1 MTETNCSASASVP
14 RSKRT
19 KLRKLELDKV
29 RSMRIWIIALA
40 VVIATA
46 AGGIAVPVH
55 SAFAQAAQPAVPLVV
70 GTLDLQAILKKSKA
84 GQSLE
89 QALLAKSKAINA
101 DIGKTEQGLRAKRDQ
116 LMQQRSSLPPAD
128 YQAKLADLGKQFDA
142 LRKNATA
149 KRKELEAARNKGL
162 QQISDTLDGVIRD
175 IAQKRGLT
183 LVINKSLVVLAAEN
197 WDITTEV
204 QKGLD
209 AKLPKV
215 SI

>member
-1 MTETNCSASASVP
+1 M
-14 RSKRT
+14 
-19 KLRKLELDKV
+19 
-29 RSMRIWIIALA
+29 RSMRTWIIALA
-40 VVIATA
+40 VAIATG
-46 AGGIAVPVH
+46 AGGIAIPVH
-55 SAFAQAAQPAVPLVV
+55 SAVAQAAAPNVPLVV
-70 GTLDLQAILKKSKA
+70 GTLDLQTILKKSKA

-89 QALLAKSKAINA
+89 AALIAKSKAINA
-101 DIGKTEQGLRAKRDQ
+101 DIGKTEQSLRGKREQ
-116 LMQQRSSLPPAD
+116 LLQQRSSLQPAD
-128 YQAKLADLGKQFDA
+128 YQAKLSDLEKQFDA

-149 KRKELEAARNKGL
+149 KRKELEQARNKGL
-162 QQISDTLDGVIRD
+162 EQISKTLDVVIRD

-197 WDITTEV
+197 WDITAEV

>member
-1 MTETNCSASASVP
+1 M
-14 RSKRT
+14 
-19 KLRKLELDKV
+19 

-40 VVIATA
+40 VAVATA
-46 AGGIAVPVH
+46 AGGIAIPLH
-55 SAFAQAAQPAVPLVV
+55 SAVAQTAQTTAQTAPLVV
-70 GTLDLQAILKKSKA
+70 GTIDLQAVLKKSKA

-101 DIGKTEQGLRAKRDQ
+101 EIGKTEKGLRAKRQQ
-116 LMQQRSSLPPAD
+116 LEQQRSSLPPAD
-128 YQAKLADLGKQFDA
+128 FQAQLGALEKEFDA
-142 LRKNATA
+142 LRKNASA
-149 KRKELEAARNKGL
+149 KRKELEQARNKGL
-162 QQISDTLDGVIRD
+162 EQISKILDGVIRG
-175 IAQKRGLT
+175 IAEKRGLT
-183 LVINKSLVVLAAEN
+183 LVLNKSLVVLAAEN

>member
-1 MTETNCSASASVP
+1 M
-14 RSKRT
+14 
-19 KLRKLELDKV
+19 
-29 RSMRIWIIALA
+29 RSMRTWIIAFA
-40 VVIATA
+40 VAIATA
-46 AGGIAVPVH
+46 AGGIAIPVH
-55 SAFAQAAQPAVPLVV
+55 SAVAQATANSAPLVV
-70 GTLDLQAILKKSKA
+70 GTIDLQAILKRSKA

-101 DIGKTEQGLRAKRDQ
+101 DIGKTEKDLRAARQQ
-116 LMQQRSSLPPAD
+116 LEQQRSSMPPAD
-128 YQAKLADLGKQFDA
+128 FQAKLGQLEKQFDV
-142 LRKNATA
+142 LRKTASA
-149 KRKELEAARNKGL
+149 KRKELEMARNKGL
-162 QQISDTLDGVIRD
+162 EQISKSLDGVIRD

-197 WDITTEV
+197 WDITAEV

>member
-1 MTETNCSASASVP
+1 M
-14 RSKRT
+14 RT
-19 KLRKLELDKV
+19 
-29 RSMRIWIIALA
+29 WIIALA
-40 VVIATA
+40 VAIATV
-46 AGGIAVPVH
+46 AGGIAIPVH
-55 SAFAQAAQPAVPLVV
+55 SAAAQAAQNVPLVV
-70 GTLDLQAILKKSKA
+70 GTLDLQTILKQSKA

-101 DIGKTEQGLRAKRDQ
+101 EIGKTEKDLRARRQQ
-116 LMQQRSSLPPAD
+116 LEQQRSSMPPAD
-128 YQAKLADLGKQFDA
+128 FQAKLSQLDKEFDA
-142 LRKNATA
+142 LRKTASA
-149 KRKELEAARNKGL
+149 KRKELEQARNKGL
-162 QQISDTLDGVIRD
+162 EQISKTLDGVIRD

>member
-1 MTETNCSASASVP
+1 VC
-14 RSKRT
+14 
-19 KLRKLELDKV
+19 
-29 RSMRIWIIALA
+29 SMRTWIIALA
-40 VVIATA
+40 VAIVTV
-46 AGGIAVPVH
+46 AGGIAVPGH
-55 SAFAQAAQPAVPLVV
+55 SAMAQAAAENVPLVV

-101 DIGKTEQGLRAKRDQ
+101 EIGKTEQGLRAKRQQ
-116 LMQQRSSLPPAD
+116 LEQQRSSLPPAD
-128 YQAKLADLGKQFDA
+128 FQAKLAQLEKEFDA
-142 LRKNATA
+142 LRKSASV
-149 KRKELEAARNKGL
+149 KRRELQEARNKGL
-162 QQISDTLDGVIRD
+162 EQISKSLDGVIRS
-175 IAQKRGLT
+175 IAEKRGLT

>member
-1 MTETNCSASASVP
+1 
-14 RSKRT
+14 
-19 KLRKLELDKV
+19 LEFDNV
-29 RSMRIWIIALA
+29 RSMRTWVIALI
-40 VVIATA
+40 VATA
-46 AGGIAVPVH
+46 AIGGGIALPVH
-55 SAFAQAAQPAVPLVV
+55 SAAAQEMVV
-70 GTLDLQAILKKSKA
+70 GTLDLQAILKQSKA

-101 DIGKTEQGLRAKRDQ
+101 EIGKTEQGLRAKRQQ
-116 LMQQRSSLPPAD
+116 LEQQRSSLPPAD
-128 YQAKLADLGKQFDA
+128 FQAKLSALEKEFDA
-142 LRKNATA
+142 LRKTASA
-149 KRKELEAARNKGL
+149 KRKELELARRKGL
-162 QQISDTLDGVIRD
+162 EQISKTLDVVIKD

-183 LVINKSLVVLAAEN
+183 LILNKSLIVMAAED

>member
-1 MTETNCSASASVP
+1 M
-14 RSKRT
+14 
-19 KLRKLELDKV
+19 
-29 RSMRIWIIALA
+29 RSMRTWIIALA
-40 VVIATA
+40 VAIATV
-46 AGGIAVPVH
+46 AGGIAIPVH
-55 SAFAQAAQPAVPLVV
+55 SAVAQAAQNVPLVV
-70 GTLDLQAILKKSKA
+70 GTLDLQTILKQSKA

-101 DIGKTEQGLRAKRDQ
+101 EIGKTEKDLRARRQQ
-116 LMQQRSSLPPAD
+116 LEQQRSSMPPAD
-128 YQAKLADLGKQFDA
+128 FQAKLSQLDKEFDA
-142 LRKNATA
+142 LRKTA
-149 KRKELEAARNKGL
+149 SARRKELEQARNKGL
-162 QQISDTLDGVIRD
+162 EQISKTLDGVIRD

>member
-1 MTETNCSASASVP
+1 
-14 RSKRT
+14 
-19 KLRKLELDKV
+19 LELDNV
-29 RSMRIWIIALA
+29 RSMRTWIIAFA
-40 VVIATA
+40 VAIATA
-46 AGGIAVPVH
+46 AGGIAIPVH
-55 SAFAQAAQPAVPLVV
+55 SAVAQATANSAPLVV
-70 GTLDLQAILKKSKA
+70 GTIDLQAILKRSKA

-89 QALLAKSKAINA
+89 QALLTKSKAINA
-101 DIGKTEQGLRAKRDQ
+101 DIGKTEKDLRAARQQ
-116 LMQQRSSLPPAD
+116 LEQQRSSMPPAD
-128 YQAKLADLGKQFDA
+128 FQAKLGQLEKQFDV
-142 LRKNATA
+142 LRKTASA
-149 KRKELEAARNKGL
+149 KRKELELARNKGL
-162 QQISDTLDGVIRD
+162 EQISKSLDGVIRD

>member
-1 MTETNCSASASVP
+1 M
-14 RSKRT
+14 RT
-19 KLRKLELDKV
+19 
-29 RSMRIWIIALA
+29 WIIALA
-40 VVIATA
+40 VAIAA
-46 AGGIAVPVH
+46 IGGAIALPSH
-55 SAFAQAAQPAVPLVV
+55 SAVAQEAQKVPLVV
-70 GTLDLQAILKKSKA
+70 GTLDLQVILKTSKA

-101 DIGKTEQGLRAKRDQ
+101 EIGKTEQRLRADRQQ
-116 LMQQRSSLPPAD
+116 LEQSRSSLPPAD
-128 YQAKLADLGKQFDA
+128 FQAKLAALQKEFDA
-142 LRKNATA
+142 LRKSAST
-149 KRKELEAARNKGL
+149 KRKELELARNKGL
-162 QQISDTLDGVIRD
+162 EQISKTLDGVIRD

>member
-1 MTETNCSASASVP
+1 M
-14 RSKRT
+14 
-19 KLRKLELDKV
+19 
-29 RSMRIWIIALA
+29 RSMRTWIIAFA
-40 VVIATA
+40 VAIATA
-46 AGGIAVPVH
+46 AGGIAIPVH
-55 SAFAQAAQPAVPLVV
+55 PAVAQAAQNNIPLVV
-70 GTLDLQAILKKSKA
+70 GTLDLQTILKKSKA

-101 DIGKTEQGLRAKRDQ
+101 EIGKTEQGLRAQRQQ
-116 LMQQRSSLPPAD
+116 LDQQRSSLPPAD
-128 YQAKLADLGKQFDA
+128 YQAKLAQLQKDFDK
-142 LRKNATA
+142 LRTTASA

-162 QQISDTLDGVIRD
+162 EQISKTLDAVIRD

-183 LVINKSLVVLAAEN
+183 LVINKSLVVMAAEN
-197 WDITTEV
+197 WDITADV